1 MMRSISYALCFV
13 AVAAPVQNVP
23 GSRTLQPI
31 AQASPAPVAGGE
43 SALDRFLADRDQ
55 RLVSYSALRKLSVVA
70 RGGKMTAQLTART
83 TLDPVHGFAYEVL
96 EESGSEM
103 LRNRVLRGV
112 LEAERD
118 AKQREEGEHGAL
130 TRANYKFSTTEV
142 TEDGLVRVGIS
153 PKRKD
158 ALLVE
163 GSILLTNDGA
173 DLIRMEGLLV
183 KRPSF
188 WTRKV
193 QIVRSYGRIG
203 GVRVP
208 LTTGSIAE
216 VLFAGQST
224 FKMDYAYESINDTPV
239 AGVPVI
245 ARR

>member
-1 MMRSISYALCFV
+1 
-13 AVAAPVQNVP
+13 
-23 GSRTLQPI
+23 
-31 AQASPAPVAGGE
+31 
-43 SALDRFLADRDQ
+43 
-55 RLVSYSALRKLSVVA
+55 VSYSALRKLSVVA
-70 RGGKMTAQLTART
+70 RGGKMTAQMTART
-83 TLDPVHGFAYEVL
+83 SLDPVNRFVYQVL

-103 LRNRVLRGV
+103 LRNKVLRGV
-112 LEAERD
+112 LEAERE
-118 AKQREEGEHGAL
+118 AKRREEGEHSAL
-130 TRANYKFSTTEV
+130 TRANYTFSTTEV
-142 TEDGLVRVGIS
+142 TDDGLVRVGIS

-163 GSILLTNDGA
+163 GSILLSNEDA

-208 LTTGSIAE
+208 LTTGSIAD
-216 VLFAGQST
+216 VLFVGQST
-224 FKMDYAYESINDTPV
+224 FTMAYEYESINGAPV